1 MTSDETE
8 QTVSTEAVSQQLK
21 KAREKHGLSV
31 SQIADAQHLR
41 ATIIQAI
48 ENGDYG
54 QIGSELFL
62 KGYIRAYAKQVG
74 LSGDAVIAEL
84 DRELEPAR
92 QQKARER
99 EASPLVDIERRKNRK
114 RRIGKLLMIIMAFV
128 LVGAAVI
135 LFVVPKFTAGE
146 AGASLSTTSTPGDQA
161 VAANSAEE
169 PTGSGVQPE
178 PNTGVDVETPVLPD
192 NAVDSTI
199 EDRIPIVTLSTEPA
213 LAQPSVSEDAGPVSG
228 NLEIAFSGDCWVQV
242 RDATGHQLTSSLKRA
257 GDTLDV
263 SGETPLNVVIGAVD
277 TVKTI
282 RFQGEAVNLRDFP
295 VENNRVEFTLTI

>member
-199 EDRIPIVTLSTEPA
+199 
-213 LAQPSVSEDAGPVSG
+213 
-228 NLEIAFSGDCWVQV
+228 
-242 RDATGHQLTSSLKRA
+242 
-257 GDTLDV
+257 
-263 SGETPLNVVIGAVD
+263 
-277 TVKTI
+277 
-282 RFQGEAVNLRDFP
+282 
-295 VENNRVEFTLTI
+295 